1 MATTLQKA
9 TAPPAPATLPQNPQ
23 NPQNAQK
30 PPRSTPGTL
39 RLLLIG
45 LVVLCLGWGALAA
58 VTVTQHATA
67 ASQVVTVSEPLSLDA
82 QQIYQSLADAD
93 VTVVTAYLY
102 GQQQPFSARQRFQND
117 IATVAADLKTATAAS
132 GNTGEVAIGAS
143 LATLTAALPVY
154 TGYVEDSQ
162 VYGSVGIPAGGSFM
176 QVASEEMHLVLLP
189 AARTVYDEENARL
202 TAASGQATGLP
213 LVVVAVAAGLLA
225 GLAGFRAQRWLSART
240 KRRINR
246 GLFLA
251 TVAGAVALAWL
262 AIAMAVGRADLL
274 QATQHGSRPAETL
287 AQADIGVLQARGD
300 QALNLIS
307 HTGDGE
313 FQANIHAIQASLGP
327 QLTSASSQS
336 TPAAARL
343 ITDAGHAATTWFG
356 INQQLHALDAVYNY
370 GAETRLAIGTGSGS
384 SATAFARLQSDI
396 GAAIAADQAVFS
408 ANATAGQ
415 DAFGGLEIG
424 IIVLALVMAAGCAWG
439 LYRRLAEYR

>member
-1 MATTLQKA
+1 MATTTQQVAA
-9 TAPPAPATLPQNPQ
+9 TAAASPPSAPPPS
-23 NPQNAQK
+23 
-30 PPRSTPGTL
+30 PRSTPGTL

-58 VTVTQHATA
+58 VTVVQHASG

-102 GQQQPFSARQRFQND
+102 GQQQPFSARQRYQND

-132 GNTGEVAIGAS
+132 GNGGQEAIGAS
-143 LATLTAALPVY
+143 LATLAAALPVY
-154 TGYVEDSQ
+154 TGYVEDSE
-162 VYGSVGIPAGGSFM
+162 VYNSAGIPAGGSFM

-189 AARTVYDEENARL
+189 AASAVYYAENTRL
-202 TAASGQATGLP
+202 IGASGQATGLP

-251 TVAGAVALAWL
+251 TLAGAAALAWL
-262 AIAMAVGRADLL
+262 AVAMIVGRADLL

-287 AQADIGVLQARGD
+287 AQADIDVLQARGD

-313 FQANIHAIQASLGP
+313 FQANIHLIQGGLGRD
-327 QLTSASSQS
+327 LTSAASQS
-336 TPAAARL
+336 TPAGARL
-343 ITDAGHAATTWFG
+343 IADAGHAATTWFG
-356 INQQLHALDAVYNY
+356 INQQMHALDAVYNY
-370 GAETRLAIGTGSGS
+370 GAETRLAIGAGPGS
-384 SATAFARLQSDI
+384 SATAFARLQADI
-396 GAAIAADQAVFS
+396 GAAIAADQAVFTS
-408 ANATAGQ
+408 NATAGQ

-424 IIVLALVMAAGCAWG
+424 IIVLALAMAAGCAWG
-439 LYRRLAEYR
+439 LNRRLAEYR